1 MSEKITHEAVVSSLM
16 DLQARLRGD
25 SGRESARHTAVVTK
39 ETEDLVRVP
48 EAIPSSVNLPDDA
61 APRTASD
68 ELTVVEGEVTVELN
82 AEQDPLLH
90 LLPDENEE
98 GYLAPVTSLHPD
110 VPTAIADSRLAGL
123 SERLS
128 RLEAELDGVIDRIE
142 HFTDLQH
149 SIDQR
154 SPDAEE

>member
-1 MSEKITHEAVVSSLM
+1 MSKKISHEAVVSSLM

-25 SGRESARHTAVVTK
+25 GGQESAHTAVVTE
-39 ETEDLVRVP
+39 ETQELVRVP
-48 EAIPSSVNLPDDA
+48 EAMPSSAL
-61 APRTASD
+61 S
-68 ELTVVEGEVTVELN
+68 VVEGEVTVELN
-82 AEQDPLLH
+82 AEQDPPLL
-90 LLPDENEE
+90 LLPDGGDD

-110 VPTAIADSRLAGL
+110 VPTAVADSRLAGL

-128 RLEAELDGVIDRIE
+128 RLEAELEGVIGRIE

-154 SPDAEE
+154 LPDAEE

>member
-1 MSEKITHEAVVSSLM
+1 MSEKISHEAVVSSLM

-25 SGRESARHTAVVTK
+25 GGQESAHTAVVTE
-39 ETEDLVRVP
+39 ETQELVRVP
-48 EAIPSSVNLPDDA
+48 EAMPSSPL
-61 APRTASD
+61 S
-68 ELTVVEGEVTVELN
+68 VVEGEVTVELN
-82 AEQDPLLH
+82 AGQDPFLH
-90 LLPDENEE
+90 LLPDGGND

-110 VPTAIADSRLAGL
+110 VVVADSRLAGL

-128 RLEAELDGVIDRIE
+128 RLEAELEGVIGRIE

-154 SPDAEE
+154 LPDAEE